1 MASRTIIVAWNKQRF
16 PKRNHEEPV
25 FQRLVRHDARARSI
39 RQAFRLGRVAI
50 TTQIGTDNGEVLR
63 ELRGDARPHGFVL
76 RKAVQ

>member
-1 MASRTIIVAWNKQRF
+1 M
-16 PKRNHEEPV
+16 PNHVELPEAKMPHES
-25 FQRLVRHDARARSI
+25 QLVGSESAECVVRSI